1 MPDPCRSMRESKR
14 KKEDDIRLLK
24 KKLNDSTVS
33 GEVNKSVQEDIYTAE
48 QAIKQLRIDIKACM
62 KKNKKTKSTESKATE
77 KPGVGAVKKTS
88 QTSESLDTSYN
99 EPSHGTGTRK
109 QIS

>member
-14 KKEDDIRLLK
+14 KKTSDITLLK
-24 KKLNDSTVS
+24 RKLVDADGTT
-33 GEVNKSVQEDIYTAE
+33 NKSVQEDIYTAE

-62 KKNKKTKSTESKATE
+62 EKNKKIKATKSKATE